1 MNAQRLADL
10 PLVVKM
16 AFAPVVALV
25 TLALLATGMM
35 VSQRHQTAA
44 LERVVRQ
51 DMASSLALERIAR
64 RISTAHGEL
73 FTLMTHQAAKIDVA
87 AGDGRLKAL
96 LAELDQVRKDLAELA
111 AGAPEAARTAY
122 GPLQK
127 DLKDYRDGVEVV
139 GSMLGVDFAT
149 AASFVQPFEAN
160 FARMA
165 ATLDQ
170 LVDGVRK
177 ATEQSAAASHASA
190 QSATVAALIAT
201 LLTLL
206 VVAAIAVVG
215 IQTVRGG
222 IAAIAGATETLAR
235 GDNSIDLERL
245 ARKDELGAIV
255 RSLGIFRDAALEKER
270 LQAESEQ
277 ARRAA
282 REERERGELAQR
294 ELSRQQAAVVTSL
307 AAGLGALAQG
317 DLTVRL
323 DEPFA
328 PEYEALRRDFNHALE
343 QLQQAIAA
351 VVASAGSIQ
360 LGTGEM
366 RTASSDLSS
375 RTEQQ
380 AATIE
385 ETTASVEQVTARVG
399 KAADTAAHARSAVL
413 AARSDAE
420 RSGAVMQDAVRAMGD
435 IQKSAH
441 EITQIVGVIDEI
453 AFQTNLLALNA
464 AVEAARSG
472 DAGRGFAVVASEV
485 RALAGRSAEAAKQI
499 KGLITASSGQVARG
513 VALVGNTGTA
523 LEGICGKV
531 AEIADLV
538 GGIAQSANDQAATL
552 LEINTAVGELDK
564 ATQQN
569 AAMVEQST
577 SAIHALAE
585 DAESLARLVA
595 RFRTTDAHQARALG
609 SAPGRS
615 VRHAPSRTI
624 A

>member
-1 MNAQRLADL
+1 MNARRLADL
-10 PLVVKM
+10 PLVFKM

-44 LERVVRQ
+44 LERVVNQ

-73 FTLMTHQAAKIDVA
+73 FTLMTHEAAKIDVA
-87 AGDGRLKAL
+87 AGAARLKAL

-111 AGAPEAARTAY
+111 AAAPEAGRAAY

-160 FARMA
+160 FQRMT

-170 LVDGVRK
+170 LVDGVRQ
-177 ATEQSAAASHASA
+177 ATVQSAAASHASA
-190 QSATVAALIAT
+190 QRATLAALLAT
-201 LLTLL
+201 LVTLL

-215 IQTVRGG
+215 VQTVRGG
-222 IAAIAGATETLAR
+222 VAAIAGATETLAR
-235 GDNSIDLERL
+235 GDHSIDLRQL

-255 RSLGIFRDAALEKER
+255 RSLEIFRDAALEKER

-277 ARRAA
+277 ARRTA
-282 REERERGELAQR
+282 REERERNETAQR
-294 ELSRQQAAVVTSL
+294 ELSRQQAAVVESL

-323 DEPFA
+323 DQPFA
-328 PEYEALRRDFNHALE
+328 AEYEALRRDFNHALE
-343 QLQQAIAA
+343 PLQQAIAA

-360 LGTGEM
+360 LGTGEL
-366 RTASSDLSS
+366 RTASSDLSA

-385 ETTASVEQVTARVG
+385 ETTASVEQVTTRVG
-399 KAADTAAHARSAVL
+399 KAADSAAHARSAVL
-413 AARSDAE
+413 GARSDAE
-420 RSGAVMQDAVRAMGD
+420 RSGALMQDAVRAMGD
-435 IQKSAH
+435 IQKSAQQ
-441 EITQIVGVIDEI
+441 IAQIVGVIDEI

-499 KGLITASSGQVARG
+499 KALIAASSGQVEKG

-523 LEGICGKV
+523 LEGICGRV
-531 AEIADLV
+531 AEIAELV

-564 ATQQN
+564 VTQQN

-577 SAIHALAE
+577 AAIHALAE
-585 DAESLARLVA
+585 DAESLAQLVA
-595 RFRTTDAHQARALG
+595 RFRTATARPARIG
-609 SAPGRS
+609 SGAR
-615 VRHAPSRTI
+615 VA
-624 A
+624 